1 MGVLEKVYALV
12 IGNTTI
18 NLLHLSNIIFWFD
31 VGADAVLALA
41 CAGLAILTLAQQQRQ
56 NYLLSQEILGCANR
70 RGDSLFAPTYKLANR
85 QVGVAIAVAVVSGA
99 SHLMD
104 LWDLLF
110 ANQSVAVFLKAM
122 PLVLGLYVVWGVIQ
136 LNWRTR
142 ASVKQQ
148 LLHKVTELQQGLDQ
162 MRREIE
168 ECEGIR
174 SALMWE
180 KELAQVT
187 LQSIADAVIV
197 TDATGRVESWNRTA
211 ETLTGWKSQA
221 VRGRLLT
228 EVFPICEETGNSRIP
243 GFAELLQGGEG
254 VASCHQTFLKHRDGD
269 RFSVEYSTAPIY
281 VRGAIYGAVLVC
293 RDVTKIRKHT
303 RDLSWQASHDDLTG
317 CVNRREFDR
326 RLDLAV
332 TDAKTEGN
340 RHCLCYLDLDRFKMV
355 NDRAGHAA
363 GDELLR
369 QFTALVQANVRQSDV
384 FGRLGGDEFALL
396 LLNCSV
402 EDGEMVVAKLM
413 AALEDFTFIWQDK
426 TFRVGVSIGAIQ
438 IDVTTESAALVM
450 SAADAA
456 MYHAKH
462 DRRHHSASLNSASC
476 CCQEAHLG

>member
-1 MGVLEKVYALV
+1 MGVLETVYALA

-31 VGADAVLALA
+31 MGADAVLALA
-41 CAGLAILTLAQQQRQ
+41 CAGLAIVSLAELRLQ
-56 NYLLSQEILGCANR
+56 NHLLSQEILG
-70 RGDSLFAPTYKLANR
+70 GANR
-85 QVGVAIAVAVVSGA
+85 QVGVAIAVALASGA

-104 LWDLLF
+104 LWDVLA
-110 ANQSVAVFLKAM
+110 ANQSAVVFLKAM
-122 PLVLGLYVVWGVIQ
+122 PLVLGLQVGWGVIQ

-142 ASVKQQ
+142 AEVKQQ
-148 LLHKVTELQQGLDQ
+148 LRHKVAELQQGLDH

-168 ECEGIR
+168 EFQGIR
-174 SALMWE
+174 AALQWQ

-187 LQSIADAVIV
+187 LQSIGDAVIV
-197 TDATGRVESWNRTA
+197 TDAMGRVESLNRAA

-221 VRGRLLT
+221 VTGRLLT
-228 EVFPICEETGNSRIP
+228 EVFPIADESSNSRLP
-243 GFAELLQGGEG
+243 GFSQVLQGGEA
-254 VASCHQTFLKHRDGD
+254 VAGCQQTLVKHRDGNP
-269 RFSVEYSTAPIY
+269 FSVEYSASPIY
-281 VRGAIYGAVLVC
+281 LRGAIYGAVLVC
-293 RDVTKIRKHT
+293 RDVTKIRNHT
-303 RDLSWQASHDDLTG
+303 RELSWQASHDDLTG

-326 RLDLAV
+326 RLELAV
-332 TDAKTEGN
+332 TDARTEGN

-355 NDRAGHAA
+355 NDLAGHAA

-384 FGRLGGDEFALL
+384 LGRLGGDEFALL

-413 AALEDFTFIWQDK
+413 GAIEGFTFVWQDK
-426 TFRVGVSIGAIQ
+426 TFAVGVSIGVSQ

-462 DRRHHSASLNSASC
+462 DRHHHSASFNTASC
-476 CCQEAHLG
+476 CC